1 MQSEKKGFRLANG
14 KFTILVIPEDAQQVR
29 RVVLRRGTLRL
40 AVVALF
46 LLFGALGFM
55 SWDLTRNRADIG
67 ELEWLRQAHVSQ
79 DVAMRELS
87 RELESLQRQ
96 MVVLAQND
104 AKVRVLAEFTPAA
117 LEPDTGVG
125 GPAEISP
132 MEEASDLQRE
142 IDRIREAISLRR
154 DSQEQI
160 RGFLNDQSSLLAATP
175 FGRPTNGWITSGF
188 GMRNSPFS
196 GVRKMHEGI
205 DIACRTG
212 TPVIATADGIV
223 SRAQSVEGYGKLVVV
238 DHGYGYQTFYAHN
251 SRIHVKVGDRV
262 KRGQKIA
269 AVGSTGSSTG
279 PHVHYE
285 VRLNQIPVNPY
296 KFL

>member
-1 MQSEKKGFRLANG
+1 
-14 KFTILVIPEDAQQVR
+14 
-29 RVVLRRGTLRL
+29 
-40 AVVALF
+40 
-46 LLFGALGFM
+46 
-55 SWDLTRNRADIG
+55 
-67 ELEWLRQAHVSQ
+67 
-79 DVAMRELS
+79 
-87 RELESLQRQ
+87 
-96 MVVLAQND
+96 
-104 AKVRVLAEFTPAA
+104 
-117 LEPDTGVG
+117 
-125 GPAEISP
+125 
-132 MEEASDLQRE
+132 
-142 IDRIREAISLRR
+142 
-154 DSQEQI
+154 
-160 RGFLNDQSSLLAATP
+160 
-175 FGRPTNGWITSGF
+175 
-188 GMRNSPFS
+188 MRNSPFT

-262 KRGQKIA
+262 RRGQKIA

-285 VRLNQIPVNPY
+285 VRLNQVPVNPY

>member
-1 MQSEKKGFRLANG
+1 MCRGEKGFYLAKG
-14 KFTILVIPEDAQQVR
+14 KFTILVIPEDADQVR

-40 AVVALF
+40 AVMALF
-46 LLFGALGFM
+46 LLVGALGFM

-67 ELEWLRQAHVSQ
+67 ELEWLRQAHVAQNS
-79 DVAMRELS
+79 AMRELS

-104 AKVRVLAEFTPAA
+104 AKVRVLAELTPAA
-117 LEPDTGVG
+117 LESDTGVG
-125 GPAEISP
+125 GPAEITP
-132 MEEASDLQRE
+132 MEEVSDLQRE
-142 IDRIREAISLRR
+142 IDRVREAISLRR

-175 FGRPTNGWITSGF
+175 QGRPTNGWITSGF
-188 GMRNSPFS
+188 GMRNSPFT

-262 KRGQKIA
+262 RRGQKIA

-285 VRLNQIPVNPY
+285 VRLNQVPVNPY

>member
-1 MQSEKKGFRLANG
+1 
-14 KFTILVIPEDAQQVR
+14 
-29 RVVLRRGTLRL
+29 
-40 AVVALF
+40 
-46 LLFGALGFM
+46 
-55 SWDLTRNRADIG
+55 
-67 ELEWLRQAHVSQ
+67 
-79 DVAMRELS
+79 
-87 RELESLQRQ
+87 
-96 MVVLAQND
+96 
-104 AKVRVLAEFTPAA
+104 
-117 LEPDTGVG
+117 
-125 GPAEISP
+125 
-132 MEEASDLQRE
+132 QRE
-142 IDRIREAISLRR
+142 IDRVREAISLRR

-175 FGRPTNGWITSGF
+175 QGRPTNGWITSGF
-188 GMRNSPFS
+188 GMRNSPFT
-196 GVRKMHEGI
+196 GARKMHEGI

-251 SRIHVKVGDRV
+251 SRIHVQVGDRV

-285 VRLNQIPVNPY
+285 VRLNQVPVNPY

>member
-1 MQSEKKGFRLANG
+1 VQSEKKGFRLANG

-175 FGRPTNGWITSGF
+175 FGRPT
-188 GMRNSPFS
+188 FS

-262 KRGQKIA
+262 RRGQKIA